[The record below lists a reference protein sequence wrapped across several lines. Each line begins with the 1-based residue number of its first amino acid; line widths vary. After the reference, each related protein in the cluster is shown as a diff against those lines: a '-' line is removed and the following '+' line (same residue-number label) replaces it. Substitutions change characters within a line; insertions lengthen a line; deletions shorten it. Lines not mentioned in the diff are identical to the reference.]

1 MCRAMK
7 TTSEFLDELLGPS
20 DCQTELPNGRW
31 VNARPLEFSH
41 GVATAG
47 FWREMRRRAADAWQV
62 LRGRADAVEKR

>member
-1 MCRAMK
+1 MK
-7 TTSEFLDELLGPS
+7 TTAEFLDEVIVPDGRGA
-20 DCQTELPNGRW
+20 QMELENGRW